1 MPARYVAVVDIA
13 KAVARAAVVDLD
25 SMIEVDQR
33 KTINQLISDGPYPHF
48 GVDALWA
55 FIVDSLTE
63 LSRERDVDAIC
74 VTTFGSSA
82 ALIGEDGELV
92 LPVLDFE
99 YAGPD
104 AVARDYDKV
113 RPDFTETFSPRLSA
127 GRNLG
132 AQLFW
137 QQRTFPG
144 EFSAT
149 KWILPYPQYWGYRL
163 TGVPCS
169 EITSLGCH
177 TDLWNVE
184 TDLYSS
190 LVLRQGWLDKMPEVR
205 RASEVLGALR
215 PELCQ
220 RTGLKPETPVHVGIH
235 AQNADLLP
243 HLIDREP
250 PFAVVATGPRVN
262 VYAPGGSVAG
272 LDPSRDSLVYLDA
285 FGRPV
290 PAARFMGGKE
300 YKQLIGEQAPVHVG
314 DAAVARVLDEP
325 IMLLPSVT
333 QGSGPFPASKAHW
346 SVPEHTLD
354 QESRFVA
361 VSFYLALMAAEC
373 LEITGADG
381 HTLVEGPF
389 ASNRLFIEML
399 VAATNRGV
407 EAIAGE
413 QAGSTVGAALLARM
427 ACPEA
432 SRVVREPIKGS
443 PLMSRYAEMWR
454 EAARK

>member
-1 MPARYVAVVDIA
+1 MPARFIAVIDIAKTVARVAVVDIDNM
-13 KAVARAAVVDLD
+13 VE
-25 SMIEVDQR
+25 IDQR

-48 GVDALWA
+48 DVESLWG
-55 FIVDSLTE
+55 FITDSLKD
-63 LSRERDVDAIC
+63 LAREHQIDAVS
-74 VTTFGSSA
+74 VTTFGSCA
-82 ALIGEDGELV
+82 ALVEEDGTLA
-92 LPVLDFE
+92 LPVLDYE
-99 YAGPD
+99 YTGPD
-104 AVARDYDKV
+104 AIARDYDRA
-113 RPDFTETFSPRLSA
+113 RPEFSETFSPRMTA

-137 QQRTFPG
+137 QQRMFPG
-144 EFSAT
+144 EFADAR
-149 KWILPYPQYWGYRL
+149 WILPYPQYWGYRL

-190 LVLRQGWLDKMPEVR
+190 LVLRQGWLDRMPEVR
-205 RASEVLGALR
+205 RASEVLGLVEPQLCR
-215 PELCQ
+215 EL
-220 RTGLKPETPVHVGIH
+220 GLNPETPVHVGIH

-262 VYAPGGSVAG
+262 VYAPGGSVEG

-300 YKQLIGEQAPVHVG
+300 YKRLIGEQAPAHVG

-333 QGSGPFPASKAHW
+333 EGSGPFPRSRAHW

-354 QESRFVA
+354 QEARFVA
-361 VSFYLALMAAEC
+361 GSFYLALMTAEC

-381 HTLVEGPF
+381 NTIVEGPF
-389 ASNRLFIEML
+389 AANRLFVEML
-399 VAATNRGV
+399 VAATNRAV
-407 EAIAGE
+407 EAITGA

-427 ACPEA
+427 KAPEA
-432 SRVVREPIKGS
+432 GRVVREPIKGS
-443 PLMSRYAEMWR
+443 PMMSQYAEVWR
-454 EAARK
+454 EAARR